1 MTPDSCCR
9 FIKPSSWQLE
19 PRPWVREGCVQPEVL
34 ELISHKYS
42 IRHVV
47 DFLDIDLDIPLF
59 RQVMHD
65 VAVTEYQDN
74 DRTVVL
80 LHDTDYCEP
89 QGTHGYSLY
98 NFFKLCAQFEVPL
111 ERIILVTNHH
121 GITAEITRL
130 STVICNSAPPLV
142 IETVLWYDFP
152 QAHQLEPLPAM
163 GESLPQ
169 RLYVCP
175 NNKHRRH
182 RMFVLTCLAD
192 QALLEQGAVS
202 YHFHHAS

>member
-1 MTPDSCCR
+1 MPPD
-9 FIKPSSWQLE
+9 
-19 PRPWVREGCVQPEVL
+19 PWMREGCVQPEVL
-34 ELISHKYS
+34 ELISERYN

-47 DFLDIDLDIPLF
+47 DFLDIDLDLPLF
-59 RQVMHD
+59 QQVMHD
-65 VAVTEYQDN
+65 IAVTQYQGR

-89 QGTHGYSLY
+89 QSLHGHSVY
-98 NFFKLCAQFEVPL
+98 NFFKLVAAFEVPL
-111 ERIILVTNHH
+111 ERIIFVTNHH

-130 STVICNSAPPLV
+130 STVICNSDPPLV

-152 QAHQLEPLPAM
+152 QIHQLVEPHPDSVT
-163 GESLPQ
+163 EPS
-169 RLYVCP
+169 RLFVCP

-182 RMFVLTCLAD
+182 RMFLLTCLAD
-192 QALLEQGAVS
+192 SGVLDRGAVS

>member
-1 MTPDSCCR
+1 MTPDSCCK
-9 FIKPSSWQLE
+9 FIRPSSWQLE

-34 ELISHKYS
+34 ELISECYN

-47 DFLDIDLDIPLF
+47 DFLDIDLDLALF

-65 VAVTEYQDN
+65 VAVTEYQHT

-80 LHDTDYCEP
+80 LHDTDYCES
-89 QGTHGYSLY
+89 QSLHGHSVY
-98 NFFKLCAQFEVPL
+98 NFFKLAAAFAVPL
-111 ERIILVTNHH
+111 ERVIFLTNHH

-130 STVICNSAPPLV
+130 STMICNSDPPLV

-152 QAHQLEPLPAM
+152 TA
-163 GESLPQ
+163 Q
-169 RLYVCP
+169 RLEAPQPVCAAPQKLFVCP

-182 RMFVLTCLAD
+182 RMFLLTCLAD
-192 QALLEQGAVS
+192 RGLLSQGAVS

>member
-9 FIKPSSWQLE
+9 FIRPSSWQLE

-34 ELISHKYS
+34 ELISERYN

-47 DFLDIDLDIPLF
+47 DFLDIDLDLALF

-65 VAVTEYQDN
+65 VAITEYQHT

-80 LHDTDYCEP
+80 LHDTDYCES
-89 QGTHGYSLY
+89 QSRHGHSIY
-98 NFFKLCAQFEVPL
+98 NFFKLTAAFEAPL
-111 ERIILVTNHH
+111 ERMIFVTNHH

-130 STVICNSAPPLV
+130 STVICNSEPPTV

-152 QAHQLEPLPAM
+152 TAQQLAVHQPHIQSTPT
-163 GESLPQ
+163 
-169 RLYVCP
+169 RLFACP

-182 RMFVLTCLAD
+182 RMFLLTCLAD
-192 QALLEQGAVS
+192 SGVLGRGAVS